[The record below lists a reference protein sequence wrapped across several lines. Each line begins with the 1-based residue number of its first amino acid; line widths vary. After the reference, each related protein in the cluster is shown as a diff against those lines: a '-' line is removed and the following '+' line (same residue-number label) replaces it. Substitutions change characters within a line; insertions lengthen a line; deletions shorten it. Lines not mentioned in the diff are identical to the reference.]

1 MFFMLNK
8 YLLAEQMNG
17 RLTEV
22 PLLTKGHAEC
32 CVDYLTLDLSQK
44 AKKQSVEYFKKEK

>member
-8 YLLAEQMNG
+8 YLLAGQMNG
-17 RLTEV
+17 RLTEG
-22 PLLTKGHAEC
+22 PLLKGHAEC
-32 CVDYLTLDLSQK
+32 CVDYFTVDLSQK